1 MTINYSAL
9 LDSGTIQEA
18 RDTFS
23 LVDGDLSPL
32 DPSSSASSAQEV
44 SLVIQ
49 NPDQNLITRKV
60 NELVTAKVD
69 FKVVQGST

>member
-1 MTINYSAL
+1 L
-9 LDSGTIQEA
+9 FDPGTIQEA

-23 LVDGDLSPL
+23 LVDRDPSPV

-49 NPDQNLITRKV
+49 NPDENLITRMIH
-60 NELVTAKVD
+60 ELVTAKVD